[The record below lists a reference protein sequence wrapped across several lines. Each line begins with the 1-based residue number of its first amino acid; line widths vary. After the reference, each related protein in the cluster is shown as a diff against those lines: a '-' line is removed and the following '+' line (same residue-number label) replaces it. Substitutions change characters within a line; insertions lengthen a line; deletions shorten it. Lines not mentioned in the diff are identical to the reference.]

1 VAYIRLHVQQAD
13 GQLPMVCMRC
23 GEPATLVKTKKMAW
37 FPRWVFLLFLVHL
50 LVLVVVALILTKRA
64 RLQAPLCE
72 QHRWHWL
79 VRQVFVGLSLLGLAV
94 YVAGLVAFFM
104 NAAPPQADQLAPFV
118 ILGGMSLFAVW
129 LIAIIVLQSTA
140 IRAAEITKTHILLAG
155 VSEAF
160 VQAVE
165 EAEIERR
172 VRLRQWDYEDDEP
185 APRRPYSPRA
195 IGEDFTPRTDLPP
208 DAFKE

>member
-1 VAYIRLHVQQAD
+1 
-13 GQLPMVCMRC
+13 MRC
-23 GEPATLVKTKKMAW
+23 GEPATIVKTKKMAW
-37 FPRWVFLLFLVHL
+37 FHRWVYLLILVHF
-50 LVLVVVALILTKRA
+50 LVLVIVALILTKRA

-79 VRQVFVGLSLLGLAV
+79 VRQVFVGLSFLGLVV
-94 YVAGLVAFFM
+94 YIAGVIAFFV
-104 NAAPPQADQLAPFV
+104 NAAPPQADQLAPFI
-118 ILGGMSLFAVW
+118 ILGSVVLFVVW
-129 LIAIIVLQSTA
+129 LIAIIIFQSTA

-155 VSEAF
+155 VSETF

-172 VRLRQWDYEDDEP
+172 VRLRQWEEEDDEP
-185 APRRPYSPRA
+185 APRRPHSPRA
-195 IGEDFTPRTDLPP
+195 IREDYTPRFDPPP